1 MSFFEYV
8 LSFVCVLTKLYLS
21 DELTQK
27 AINSSY
33 FLSSSSP
40 KTPTDQQLLY
50 LTPHLFGRI
59 TPLLCSRTEVLREKY
74 LNVLPNICI

>member
-50 LTPHLFGRI
+50 LTPQLFCKGVVVRL
-59 TPLLCSRTEVLREKY
+59 PLCSVAEQKY
-74 LNVLPNICI
+74 